1 MTSSARINRRRAL
14 QHLAVLPAA
23 SSLALSACGGSD
35 DEPAFDGYG
44 YKSRFAEIPQGRMHY
59 VDEGSGTPVVML
71 HGVPT
76 WSYLWR
82 NVIPHV
88 SAKHRAIAPDML
100 NHGKSSKS
108 TGLGFRDHYR
118 NFEQFVAALGL
129 DRMVLALHD
138 WGSPIGFLY
147 AARHPDKVKGLIFL
161 EAALGP
167 APAEDVLP
175 APVQAMRGPA
185 GFDLVVKQN
194 FFIETLLPQTVPNL
208 SREAFA
214 AYRAP
219 FAREEDRLQLLQWPL
234 EVAVVGDG
242 TTNLPL
248 FAEYAQF
255 LATTSL
261 PKLLIHATPGFV
273 ITPAAVEFAR
283 ASYRNLSTSAVGSG
297 IHFLQ
302 EDQPTAVGLAMSQW
316 LRGLT

>member
-1 MTSSARINRRRAL
+1 MTSFTPITRRHAL
-14 QHLAVLPAA
+14 RTIAALPAVT
-23 SSLALSACGGSD
+23 SLVLSACGGSD
-35 DEPAFDGYG
+35 SEPAFGGYD
-44 YKSRFAEIPQGRMHY
+44 YQARYADIPQGRMHY
-59 VDEGSGTPVVML
+59 VDEGSGPPVVML

-82 NVIPHV
+82 NVIPYV
-88 SAKHRAIAPDML
+88 SATHRAIAPDML

-108 TGLGFRDHYR
+108 PALGFIDHYR
-118 NFEQFVAALGL
+118 NFERFVGALGL

-147 AARHPDKVKGLIFL
+147 AARHPEKVKGLIFL

-167 APAEDVLP
+167 APSEQALP
-175 APVQAMRGPA
+175 PPIQAMRGPA

-194 FFIETLLPQTVPNL
+194 FFIETILPQTIPGL
-208 SREAFA
+208 SPAAFA
-214 AYRAP
+214 AYKAP
-219 FAREEDRLQLLQWPL
+219 FAREEDRLQLLQWPR

-242 TTNLPL
+242 TANLPL

-255 LATTSL
+255 LATSTL

-273 ITPAAVEFAR
+273 ITPDAVQFAR
-283 ASYRNLSTSAVGSG
+283 ATYPNLSTSSVGSG

-302 EDQPTAVGLAMSQW
+302 EDQPSAVGLSMSRW
-316 LRGLT
+316 LRELA

>member
-1 MTSSARINRRRAL
+1 MTSSARLNRRQVL
-14 QHLAVLPAA
+14 QHLAALPAA
-23 SSLALSACGGSD
+23 TSLALSACGGSD
-35 DEPAFDGYG
+35 EEPAFDGYE
-44 YKSRFAEIPQGRMHY
+44 YKARYAEIPQGRMHY

-82 NVIPHV
+82 NIIPQV
-88 SAKHRAIAPDML
+88 AATHRAIAPDML

-108 TGLGFRDHYR
+108 TGLGFMDHYR

-129 DRMVLALHD
+129 ERIVLALHD

-167 APAEDVLP
+167 APSEDALP
-175 APVQAMRGPA
+175 APIQAMRGPA

-194 FFIETLLPQTVPNL
+194 FFIETLLPQTIPNL
-208 SREAFA
+208 SPAAFV
-214 AYRAP
+214 AYKAP
-219 FAREEDRLQLLQWPL
+219 FAKEEDRLQLLQWPR

-242 TTNLPL
+242 TANLPL

-273 ITPAAVEFAR
+273 ITPEVVQFAR
-283 ASYRNLSTSAVGSG
+283 ASYQNLSTSSVGAG
-297 IHFLQ
+297 FHFLQ
-302 EDQPTAVGLAMSQW
+302 EDQSTAVGLAMSQW
-316 LRGLT
+316 LQARS